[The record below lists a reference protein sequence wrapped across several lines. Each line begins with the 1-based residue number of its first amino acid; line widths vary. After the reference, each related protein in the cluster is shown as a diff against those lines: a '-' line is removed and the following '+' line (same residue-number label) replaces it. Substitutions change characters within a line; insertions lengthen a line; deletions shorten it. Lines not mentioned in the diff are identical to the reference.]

1 MAFALT
7 PQLCGLSSQRLAQLG
22 KLGLT
27 GCSGLEERSL
37 CPHWRGE
44 QTGLRG
50 AHSAEGSAQASQF
63 CTPSAPWLR
72 YCLQALSGLWWPPV
86 PALVLV
92 SSSQYSCHSRRTSS
106 SLLCQLGPHQHES
119 GE

>member
-27 GCSGLEERSL
+27 GCSGLEERSRY
-37 CPHWRGE
+37 PHWRGE

-50 AHSAEGSAQASQF
+50 AHSAEAGWPSKRCPGIGFSSTADREIRVVQHGS
-63 CTPSAPWLR
+63 
-72 YCLQALSGLWWPPV
+72 LQKKGLAW
-86 PALVLV
+86 AEG
-92 SSSQYSCHSRRTSS
+92 SRKS
-106 SLLCQLGPHQHES
+106 SLWLVPHVERP
-119 GE
+119 

>member
-44 QTGLRG
+44 QTGLGG
-50 AHSAEGSAQASQF
+50 AHSAERSAQASQF

-72 YCLQALSGLWWPPV
+72 YCLQALSGMWWPPV

-92 SSSQYSCHSRRTSS
+92 SSSQ
-106 SLLCQLGPHQHES
+106 
-119 GE
+119 

>member
-27 GCSGLEERSL
+27 GCSGLEEWSL
-37 CPHWRGE
+37 CPHWTGE

-50 AHSAEGSAQASQF
+50 AHNGVGPGLPILHPSCSLAPPLFAGSVWAVVGPQ
-63 CTPSAPWLR
+63 
-72 YCLQALSGLWWPPV
+72 YPP
-86 PALVLV
+86 
-92 SSSQYSCHSRRTSS
+92 
-106 SLLCQLGPHQHES
+106 
-119 GE
+119 